1 MLTRR
6 QILAAPA
13 LLSARSSAAADRP
26 NIIWI
31 LGDDLGCELSCYG
44 DRVVRTPNLDRL
56 AGEGAR
62 FTQFHTTA
70 PVCSASRSAFNVG
83 LYQTTTGT
91 HNHRSHR
98 QDGYKLPANA
108 RLITDRFREQG
119 YFTANVRAFADGFTG
134 NGKTDFN

>member
-6 QILAAPA
+6 QLLAAPA
-13 LLSARSSAAADRP
+13 LLTARSSAAADRP

-56 AGEGAR
+56 ASEGTR

-70 PVCSASRSAFNVG
+70 PVCSAARSAFNVG
-83 LYQTTTGT
+83 LYQTTTGAE
-91 HNHRSHR
+91 HHRSHR
-98 QDGYKLPANA
+98 TDGYHLPSGA
-108 RLITDRFREQG
+108 RLITDRFRERG
-119 YFTANVRAFADGFTG
+119 YFT
-134 NGKTDFN
+134 